1 MSRLGSIFL
10 VLVACNLLSMLWLV
24 VRGDEGGGP
33 IEGYAGEHVVQ
44 PEYSLQL
51 LQDNTF
57 PAAGGNNTELMV
69 YSSAANADALSQAA
83 GESENSD
90 GQSCYILGNFAS
102 EADAVAA
109 MTGSPQPYRVLA
121 RQVQQEG
128 APRYRVRSEVQ
139 SDREAGLLRLS
150 ELRQAIAR
158 SGAAIDSYLVTSGA
172 IANAVSLG
180 LFGEQSNA
188 LNVQRLLR
196 AQGEEVV
203 VELENQL
210 GTRFQ
215 VVLIDS
221 YHVDINGENW
231 ASLGLELTLSTGSEN
246 LCETIA
252 QAE

>member
-1 MSRLGSIFL
+1 MSRLGNIFL
-10 VLVACNLLSMLWLV
+10 VLAACNLLSMLWLV
-24 VRGDEGGGP
+24 LRGDVRSEP
-33 IEGYAGEHVVQ
+33 IEVYAGAHVAQ

-51 LQDNTF
+51 LQDSTF
-57 PAAGGNNTELMV
+57 PAAGGSNTELMV
-69 YSSAANADALSQAA
+69 YSLATNADAPGQAGA
-83 GESENSD
+83 ESED
-90 GQSCYILGNFAS
+90 RDDQPCYILGNFAS
-102 EADAVAA
+102 EVDAVAA
-109 MTGSPQPYRVLA
+109 MTGSSQPYRVVA

-150 ELRQAIAR
+150 RLRQAIAR
-158 SGAAIDSYLVTSGA
+158 SGASIDSYLVTSGA

-180 LFGEQSNA
+180 LFSEQSNA
-188 LNVQRLLR
+188 LNVQRLLQ

-210 GTRFQ
+210 ETRFQ
-215 VVLIDS
+215 VVLTDS
-221 YHVDINGENW
+221 YHVDVNGENW
-231 ASLGLELTLSTGSEN
+231 VSLGLELALFTGSEN